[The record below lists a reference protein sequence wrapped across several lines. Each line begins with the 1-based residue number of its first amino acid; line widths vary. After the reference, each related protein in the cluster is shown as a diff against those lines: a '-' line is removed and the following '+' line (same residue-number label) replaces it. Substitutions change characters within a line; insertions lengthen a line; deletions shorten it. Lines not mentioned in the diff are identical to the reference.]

1 MHRGDRS
8 AAPLCI
14 FGTKILLP
22 LLTVTR
28 ERCNDYH
35 NCKYLPGSDNS
46 EASIYRRISLWHIP
60 RVAAPFTLVIFRCSF
75 VRSFVSL
82 PPGSRDLAARERGRK
97 RTRPYTIPRR
107 WRREE
112 DVFGAERRS
121 IIEIKRLGNRGWNDI
136 YDIRLFRDLL
146 EELSCFLYLK
156 LREME
161 ESIVGIG
168 LEDILDNWNY

>member
-82 PPGSRDLAARERGRK
+82 PPGSRGKREGK
-97 RTRPYTIPRR
+97 KKNETIHDSG
-107 WRREE
+107 E

-121 IIEIKRLGNRGWNDI
+121 IIEIKCLGNHGWNDI

-146 EELSCFLYLK
+146 EELYCFLYLK

-161 ESIVGIG
+161 ESIVGIR
-168 LEDILDNWNY
+168 LEDILDNWDY

>member
-97 RTRPYTIPRR
+97 RTRPYTIPGKGEGGGGRIR
-107 WRREE
+107 SGKAEYYRNK
-112 DVFGAERRS
+112 VFGKS
-121 IIEIKRLGNRGWNDI
+121 W
-136 YDIRLFRDLL
+136 L
-146 EELSCFLYLK
+146 E
-156 LREME
+156 
-161 ESIVGIG
+161 
-168 LEDILDNWNY
+168 

>member
-35 NCKYLPGSDNS
+35 NCKYLPGSDS
-46 EASIYRRISLWHIP
+46 EASIYRRNFALAHSA
-60 RVAAPFTLVIFRCSF
+60 VAAPFTLVIFRCSF

-97 RTRPYTIPRR
+97 RTRPYTIPER

-161 ESIVGIG
+161 ESIIGIR